1 MKILSLTLAVTLIS
15 APLYAGPIERACNS
29 STRNAPRAT
38 CSCIQQVAD
47 AKLTRTDQR
56 MAAKFF
62 KKPQL
67 AQDTRQS
74 DSPSKERFWLRYK
87 AFGQSA
93 AQQCNA

>member
-1 MKILSLTLAVTLIS
+1 MKILSLTLAVTLIT
-15 APLYAGPIERACNS
+15 APLYAGAIERACNS
-29 STRNAPRAT
+29 SARSAPRAT
-38 CSCIQQVAD
+38 CSCIQQVAN

-93 AQQCNA
+93 AQQCSA